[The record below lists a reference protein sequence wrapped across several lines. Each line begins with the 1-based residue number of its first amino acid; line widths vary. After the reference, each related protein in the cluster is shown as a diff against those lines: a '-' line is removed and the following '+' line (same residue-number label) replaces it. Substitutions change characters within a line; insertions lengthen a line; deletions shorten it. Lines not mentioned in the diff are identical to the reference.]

1 MREEYLVVEDK
12 CYFRCIASFSK
23 RGKAGGGE
31 AAFCSFFFLDLDGF
45 AQNRV
50 LPPLLSFLFCARISS
65 MLQLFLGIVV
75 HSQEL

>member
-12 CYFRCIASFSK
+12 CYFDALPPFL
-23 RGKAGGGE
+23 RGEKQE
-31 AAFCSFFFLDLDGF
+31 EEKQPFVLFFLDLDGF

-50 LPPLLSFLFCARISS
+50 LPLLSFLSCARISS